1 MNFKGD
7 NQENLGDQEIEFFDE
22 GYIEEDINEKKE
34 ENYMKYLIGIA
45 IVIGVGW
52 YLISEPFSTKVDRVI
67 DENSNWNPTTI
78 LEDPDAYIYGAL
90 QHLDSL
96 EKNLKEEKFRV
107 NTRLNQM
114 TREQESGERILL
126 NLNDDIKRWKNDYKI
141 LDGRIEGVTQTKGY
155 DKATLRD
162 LIIQADMKRNGQ
174 QQKMDFYPNA
184 IINLE
189 GMIARIEQGLSDL
202 QVKRMEVEI
211 ARTNLR
217 VNSGDD
223 SINEIRDSIN
233 SITDNTNALVTDV
246 SRVSLENAQ
255 ARDAKSNM
263 ERDFESILG
272 D

>member
-1 MNFKGD
+1 MYKR
-7 NQENLGDQEIEFFDE
+7 Q
-22 GYIEEDINEKKE
+22 
-34 ENYMKYLIGIA
+34 
-45 IVIGVGW
+45 GW
-52 YLISEPFSTKVDRVI
+52 YFVSEPFSTKVDRAI
-67 DENSNWNPTTI
+67 DENSNWNPSTI
-78 LEDPDAYIYGAL
+78 LEDPDAYIYSAI
-90 QHLDSL
+90 QHLDNL

-114 TREQESGERILL
+114 NRELESGEKILL
-126 NLNDDIKRWKNDYKI
+126 NLNDDIVRWKNDYKI
-141 LDGRIEGVTQTKGY
+141 IDGRIEGTTETKGY

-174 QQKMDFYPNA
+174 QEKMKFYPNA

-202 QVKRMEVEI
+202 QVKRMEIEI

-223 SINEIRDSIN
+223 SINDIRDSIN
-233 SITDNTNALVTDV
+233 SITDNTNALVTDI
-246 SRVSLENAQ
+246 SRVTLENAS
-255 ARDAKSNM
+255 ARDSKNNM